1 MRFLTG
7 LALVTA
13 ALLLAGCGSAPGL
26 GDTPE
31 PAATAA
37 VVAPLPTRS
46 ALPAATGLPAATP
59 LPTVAALP
67 PTAPMP
73 AATKLPAATPLPP
86 ATPLPTI
93 APLPPATALPAPTPL
108 PTAVPLPPVTVAL
121 PAATPTPL
129 PPPSPAA
136 PPTATPDLALPL
148 VTIGAFTW
156 PVELALTGEE
166 QAQGLSGRAEL
177 AAGSGML
184 FVWNQESR
192 RAFWMPDMNFPLD
205 LVWLNGECAVVQITA
220 AAPPQAPGQ
229 SRADLPRYTVDGVQ
243 YVLEINAGEA
253 ARRGINVGDRAK
265 FQGRLVGEYGC

>member
-7 LALVTA
+7 FALLAA
-13 ALLLAGCGSAPGL
+13 ALLLAGCGSSPGL
-26 GDTPE
+26 GRTPE

-37 VVAPLPTRS
+37 VVAPLPTRPP
-46 ALPAATGLPAATP
+46 LPAATELPPATP

-67 PTAPMP
+67 PAAP
-73 AATKLPAATPLPP
+73 LPAAT
-86 ATPLPTI
+86 
-93 APLPPATALPAPTPL
+93 PLPPATALPAPTPL
-108 PTAVPLPPVTVAL
+108 PTAVPLPPVTAVL

-129 PPPSPAA
+129 PPPSPTA

-156 PVELALTGEE
+156 PVELALTGAE

-192 RAFWMPDMNFPLD
+192 RSFWMPDMNFPLD
-205 LVWLNGECAVVQITA
+205 LVWLNGDCAVVQITA
-220 AAPPQAPGQ
+220 DAPPQAPGQ

-253 ARRGINVGDRAK
+253 ARHGINVGDRAK
-265 FQGRLVGEYGC
+265 FQGRLAGEYGC